1 MKMNELKWDEKSYE
15 KYLDY
20 LVSLEDKKY
29 REFHRSIVGHTNLKL
44 IGIRVPK
51 LRSIAKGISNGNV
64 DEFLRR
70 MGNTYY
76 EEVMIYGFVLANSE
90 EEYIDRY
97 LMDYIK
103 KVDNWAICDSF
114 VSSLKIINKK
124 MGKYW
129 MYFTSLIDL
138 NSEFQTRTSIV
149 VFMNYYL
156 CDNYIDRVLYI
167 VSNIKSAYYYINM
180 AISWLLSVAIIN
192 YQDKVIDILKSK
204 KLSKFVQNKTI
215 NKIQDSYRVSKEI
228 KDLVKLYRIK

>member
-1 MKMNELKWDEKSYE
+1 MNELKWDEKSYE

-51 LRSIAKGISNGNV
+51 LRSIAREISKGNV
-64 DEFLRR
+64 DEFLKRI
-70 MGNTYY
+70 GNTYY
-76 EEVMIYGFVLANSE
+76 EEVLIYGFVLANNE

-156 CDNYIDRVLYI
+156 CDNYIDRVLNI
-167 VSNIKSAYYYINM
+167 VSNIRTDYYYINM
-180 AISWLLSVAIIN
+180 SISWLLSVAIIN

-215 NKIQDSYRVSKEI
+215 SKIQDSYRVTKEI

>member
-1 MKMNELKWDEKSYE
+1 MKLRELKWDEKSYE
-15 KYLDY
+15 EYLNY

-29 REFHRSIVGHTNLKL
+29 REFHSGIVGNTNLKL

-51 LRSIAKGISNGNV
+51 LRSIAKEISNGNV
-64 DEFLRR
+64 DEFLKQ

-90 EEYIDRY
+90 EEYLDRY
-97 LMDYIK
+97 LMEYIK
-103 KVDNWAICDSF
+103 NIDNWAICDSF

-138 NSEFQTRTSIV
+138 NNEFQTRTSIV

-156 CDNYIDRVLYI
+156 CDNYIDRVLNI
-167 VSNIKSAYYYINM
+167 VSNIKSDYYYINM
-180 AISWLLSVAIIN
+180 AISWLLSKAIVN
-192 YQDKVIDILKSK
+192 YQDKVINILKSK

-215 NKIQDSYRVSKEI
+215 SKIQDSYRVSKEI
-228 KDLVKLYRIK
+228 KDLVKQYRIK

>member
-20 LVSLEDKKY
+20 LISLEDKKY

-51 LRSIAKGISNGNV
+51 LRSIAKGISKGNV

-138 NSEFQTRTSIV
+138 NNEFQTRTSIV

-156 CDNYIDRVLYI
+156 CDNYIDRVLNI
-167 VSNIKSAYYYINM
+167 VSNIRTDYYYINM

-215 NKIQDSYRVSKEI
+215 SKTQDSYRVTKEI

>member
-1 MKMNELKWDEKSYE
+1 MNELKWDEKSYE

-51 LRSIAKGISNGNV
+51 LRSIAREISKGNV
-64 DEFLRR
+64 DEFLKRI
-70 MGNTYY
+70 GNTYY

-156 CDNYIDRVLYI
+156 CDNYIDRVLNI
-167 VSNIKSAYYYINM
+167 VSNIRTDYYYINM

-215 NKIQDSYRVSKEI
+215 SKIQDSYRVSKEI

>member
-1 MKMNELKWDEKSYE
+1 MKMNEIKWDEKSYE

-20 LVSLEDKKY
+20 LISLEDKKY

-51 LRSIAKGISNGNV
+51 LRSIAREISKGNV
-64 DEFLRR
+64 DEFFKRI
-70 MGNTYY
+70 GNTYY

-156 CDNYIDRVLYI
+156 CDNYIDRVLNI
-167 VSNIKSAYYYINM
+167 VSNIRTDYYYINM

-215 NKIQDSYRVSKEI
+215 SKIQDSYRVSKEI

>member
-51 LRSIAKGISNGNV
+51 LRSIAREISKGNV
-64 DEFLRR
+64 DEFLKRI
-70 MGNTYY
+70 GNTYY

-129 MYFTSLIDL
+129 MYFTSLMDL

-156 CDNYIDRVLYI
+156 CDNYIDRVLNI
-167 VSNIKSAYYYINM
+167 VSNIRTDYYYINM
-180 AISWLLSVAIIN
+180 SISWLLSVAIIN

-215 NKIQDSYRVSKEI
+215 SKIQDSYRVTKEI

>member
-51 LRSIAKGISNGNV
+51 LRSIAREISKGNV
-64 DEFLRR
+64 DEFLKRI
-70 MGNTYY
+70 GNTYY

-156 CDNYIDRVLYI
+156 CDNYIDRVLNI
-167 VSNIKSAYYYINM
+167 VSNIRTDYYYINM

-215 NKIQDSYRVSKEI
+215 SKIQDSYRVSKEI

>member
-51 LRSIAKGISNGNV
+51 LRSIAKGISKGNV
-64 DEFLRR
+64 DKFLRR

-76 EEVMIYGFVLANSE
+76 EEVMIYGFVLANS

-138 NSEFQTRTSIV
+138 NNEFQTRTSIV

-156 CDNYIDRVLYI
+156 CDNYIDRVLNI
-167 VSNIKSAYYYINM
+167 VSNIRTDYYYINM

>member
-15 KYLDY
+15 EYLNY
-20 LVSLEDKKY
+20 LVGLEDKKY

-51 LRSIAKGISNGNV
+51 LRSIAKGISKGNV

-90 EEYIDRY
+90 EYIDTY

-138 NSEFQTRTSIV
+138 NNEFQTRTSIV

-156 CDNYIDRVLYI
+156 CDNYIDRVLNI
-167 VSNIKSAYYYINM
+167 VSNIRTDYYYINM

>member
-20 LVSLEDKKY
+20 LISLEDKKY

-51 LRSIAKGISNGNV
+51 LRSFAREISKGNV
-64 DEFLRR
+64 DEFLKRI
-70 MGNTYY
+70 GNTYY

-138 NSEFQTRTSIV
+138 NNEFQTRTSIV

-156 CDNYIDRVLYI
+156 CDNYIDRVLNI
-167 VSNIKSAYYYINM
+167 VSNIRTDYYYINM

-215 NKIQDSYRVSKEI
+215 SKIQDSYRVSKEI

>member
-51 LRSIAKGISNGNV
+51 LRSIAREISKGNV
-64 DEFLRR
+64 DEFLKRI
-70 MGNTYY
+70 GNTYY

-156 CDNYIDRVLYI
+156 CDNYIDRVLNI
-167 VSNIKSAYYYINM
+167 VSNIRTDYYYINM
-180 AISWLLSVAIIN
+180 SISWLLSVAIIN

-215 NKIQDSYRVSKEI
+215 SKIQDSYRVSKEI

>member
-20 LVSLEDKKY
+20 LISLEDKKY

-51 LRSIAKGISNGNV
+51 LRSIAREISKGNV
-64 DEFLRR
+64 DEFLKR

-114 VSSLKIINKK
+114 VSSLKIINNK

-156 CDNYIDRVLYI
+156 CDNYIDRVLNI
-167 VSNIKSAYYYINM
+167 VSNIRTDYYYINM

>member
-51 LRSIAKGISNGNV
+51 LRSFAREISKGNV
-64 DEFLRR
+64 DEFLKRI
-70 MGNTYY
+70 GNTYY

-138 NSEFQTRTSIV
+138 NNEFQTRTSIV

-156 CDNYIDRVLYI
+156 CDNYIDRVLNI
-167 VSNIKSAYYYINM
+167 VSNIRTDYYYINM

-215 NKIQDSYRVSKEI
+215 SKTQDSYRVTKEI

>member
-20 LVSLEDKKY
+20 LISLEDKKY

-51 LRSIAKGISNGNV
+51 LRSFAREISKGNV
-64 DEFLRR
+64 DEFLKRI
-70 MGNTYY
+70 GNTYY

-138 NSEFQTRTSIV
+138 NNEFQTRTSIV

-156 CDNYIDRVLYI
+156 CDNYIDRVLNI
-167 VSNIKSAYYYINM
+167 VSNIRTDYYYINM